1 VLRRNVTH
9 VGERIATNGHSV
21 MLVSELPTFRQALSL
36 FIRSAG
42 YDVIESRPAD
52 ETADFSRRP
61 ADVAVIDVPL
71 ETEDGLLFCKLLRD
85 KLKVPFIVLAGNTS
99 KQAINNA
106 LQCGAKYVL
115 VKPFKED
122 LLLERISNVL
132 KG

>member
-1 VLRRNVTH
+1 
-9 VGERIATNGHSV
+9 
-21 MLVSELPTFRQALSL
+21 M
-36 FIRSAG
+36 
-42 YDVIESRPAD
+42 
-52 ETADFSRRP
+52 
-61 ADVAVIDVPL
+61 PL

-85 KLKVPFIVLAGNTS
+85 KLNVPFIVLAGNTS